1 MLKDFEKIKYLISI
15 VLSAFFLNW
24 YNRLCMLCYKSTMCK
39 QNMCFFK
46 YSLIGAVIVTAIEWM
61 KIKST
66 FICSFKLQ
74 HYRSICEKKNYQC
87 NTARVFSQS
96 HLELNYQ
103 CNTARVFSQS
113 HLELNA
119 NENVRCIQEKK
130 WKVIIQ
136 TDCKFKII
144 WLERV
149 NKSVINLFI
158 DSPFLKWSPY
168 KLTPPIFHT

>member
-1 MLKDFEKIKYLISI
+1 M
-15 VLSAFFLNW
+15 LSAFFLNW

-74 HYRSICEKKNYQC
+74 HYKSICEKKNYQC

-168 KLTPPIFHT
+168 KLTPPIFYT

>member
-74 HYRSICEKKNYQC
+74 HYKSICEKK
-87 NTARVFSQS
+87 
-96 HLELNYQ
+96 NYQ

-168 KLTPPIFHT
+168 KLTPPIFYT